1 MYGISRVLDPATAS
15 PISGKV
21 HFIKNAGDVLLG
33 RKPLSEL
40 GLEAPDNRTLVI
52 RLEHPVPY
60 LLQSAAGTAM
70 FPTRRDVVE
79 KYGDA
84 YGTDAGKIVGCGPF
98 ILEEWVHNSS
108 LAFVRNPLYWDAEN
122 VKLDRLEMKIVAEE
136 STKIDD

>member
-1 MYGISRVLDPATAS
+1 M
-15 PISGKV
+15 
-21 HFIKNAGDVLLG
+21 
-33 RKPLSEL
+33 
-40 GLEAPDNRTLVI
+40 I

-70 FPTRRDVVE
+70 FPARRDVVE

-136 STKIDD
+136 STKIGDFENGGLDLTSVTTDRKSVV